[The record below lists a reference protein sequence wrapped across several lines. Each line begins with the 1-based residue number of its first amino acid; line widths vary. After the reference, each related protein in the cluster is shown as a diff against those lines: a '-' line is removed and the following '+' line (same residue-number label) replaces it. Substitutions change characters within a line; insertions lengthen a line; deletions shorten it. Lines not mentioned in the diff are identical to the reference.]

1 MDSNNQ
7 QIAIIGGGLTG
18 LAAAFYL
25 QRKIEEEHLPYRV
38 VLIESSDRLGGKMQT
53 VERDGFVIERG
64 PDSFLA
70 RKKSMT
76 QLAKDV
82 GIEGTIVPNSTGQS
96 YILIDDELLPIPGGA
111 VMGIP
116 TEISPFIKS
125 RLFSPAGKVRAAMD
139 LVLPRS
145 KETGDQP
152 LGPFLR
158 RRLGDEVVENLV
170 EPLMSGIY
178 AGDLDQLSILSTF
191 PDMLETEQ
199 KHRSL
204 ILGTKKNRS
213 RKEAPK
219 TEKDVKKT
227 DHRIGMFRTFE
238 KGLQS
243 LINAIE
249 AQLPPEM
256 VRKNL
261 AVESVTKQAQ
271 GYTIE
276 LSNGEIMQ
284 AAAMIVTT
292 PHQAIPHMFP
302 DYSFFKPFQ
311 HMPSTSVATVS
322 LAFDEQAVK
331 QDINGTGFVVSRNS
345 PCRITA
351 CTWTHKKWPHSTPK
365 GKVLLRCYVGRPGD
379 EGVVDLS
386 DEEIVQLVLKDLNHI
401 MNITEEPQFSVVSRW
416 REAMPQYKVGHIS
429 TLRKVESLMN
439 VELPGVYLAGAS
451 HKGVGMPDC
460 IDQGVAAVGKVLN
473 HMKQQANVEKELVSM
488 R

>member
-7 QIAIIGGGLTG
+7 PIAIIGGGLTG

-25 QRKIEEEHLPYRV
+25 QKKIKEENLPYQV

-53 VERDGFVIERG
+53 VVRDGFVIERG

-82 GIEGTIVPNSTGQS
+82 GMEGAIVPNSTGQS
-96 YILIDDELLPIPGGA
+96 YILIDNELLPIPGGA

-125 RLFSPAGKVRAAMD
+125 RLFSPIGKMRAAMD
-139 LVLPRS
+139 FVLPRS

-199 KHRSL
+199 EHRSL
-204 ILGTKKNRS
+204 ILGTKKNRT
-213 RKEAPK
+213 RKAA
-219 TEKDVKKT
+219 TKT

-243 LINAIE
+243 LIDAIE
-249 AQLPPEM
+249 AKLPSEM

-261 AVESVTKQAQ
+261 SVESVTKQEK
-271 GYTIE
+271 GYTIG
-276 LSNGEIMQ
+276 LSDGEFMQ
-284 AAAMIVTT
+284 AAAIIVTA
-292 PHQAIPHMFP
+292 PHQAIPRMFP
-302 DYSFFKPFQ
+302 DYSFFEPFEE
-311 HMPSTSVATVS
+311 MPSTSVATVS
-322 LAFDEQAVK
+322 LAFDEHAVK

-351 CTWTHKKWPHSTPK
+351 CTWTHKKWAHSAPK

-379 EGVVDLS
+379 EEIVNLS
-386 DEEIVQLVLKDLNHI
+386 DEEIVQIVLRDLNQI
-401 MNITEEPQFSVVSRW
+401 MNISEEPQFSVVSRW
-416 REAMPQYKVGHIS
+416 REAMPQYRVGHTS
-429 TLRKVESLMN
+429 TLRRIESSMAA
-439 VELPGVYLAGAS
+439 ELPGVYLAGAS

-460 IDQGVAAVGKVLN
+460 IDQGVAAVGKVLDY
-473 HMKQQANVEKELVSM
+473 MKQVNSEKEMVSM
-488 R
+488 S

>member
-7 QIAIIGGGLTG
+7 PIAIIGGGLTG

-25 QRKIEEEHLPYRV
+25 QKKIKEENLPYQV

-53 VERDGFVIERG
+53 VVRDGFVIERG

-82 GIEGTIVPNSTGQS
+82 GMEGAIVPNSTGQS
-96 YILIDDELLPIPGGA
+96 YILIDNELLPIPGGA

-125 RLFSPAGKVRAAMD
+125 RLFSPIGKMRAAMD
-139 LVLPRS
+139 FVLPRT
-145 KETGDQP
+145 KDTGDQP

-204 ILGTKKNRS
+204 ILGTKKNRTG
-213 RKEAPK
+213 KAAPK
-219 TEKDVKKT
+219 TDR
-227 DHRIGMFRTFE
+227 RIGIFRTFE

-243 LINAIE
+243 LIDAIE
-249 AQLPPEM
+249 AKLPSEM

-261 AVESVTKQAQ
+261 SVESVTKQEK
-271 GYTIE
+271 GYTIG
-276 LSNGEIMQ
+276 LSDGEFMQ
-284 AAAMIVTT
+284 AAAIIVTA
-292 PHQAIPHMFP
+292 PHQAIPRMFP
-302 DYSFFKPFQ
+302 DYSFFEPFEE
-311 HMPSTSVATVS
+311 MPSTSVATVS
-322 LAFDEQAVK
+322 LAFDEHAVK

-351 CTWTHKKWPHSTPK
+351 CTWTHKKWAHSAPK

-379 EGVVDLS
+379 EEIVNLS
-386 DEEIVQLVLKDLNHI
+386 DEEIVQIVLRDLNQI
-401 MNITEEPQFSVVSRW
+401 MNISEEPQFSVVSRW
-416 REAMPQYKVGHIS
+416 REAMPQYRVGHTS
-429 TLRKVESLMN
+429 TLRRIESSMAA
-439 VELPGVYLAGAS
+439 ELPGVYLAGAS

-460 IDQGVAAVGKVLN
+460 IDQGVAAVGKVLDY
-473 HMKQQANVEKELVSM
+473 MKQVNSEKEMVSM
-488 R
+488 S

>member
-7 QIAIIGGGLTG
+7 YIAIIGGGLTG
-18 LAAAFYL
+18 LASAFYL
-25 QRKIEEEHLPYRV
+25 QRKIEEEHLPYQV

-53 VERDGFVIERG
+53 VVRDGFVIERG

-70 RKKSMT
+70 RKKSMA

-82 GIEGTIVPNSTGQS
+82 GIEGAIVPNSTGQS
-96 YILIDDELLPIPGGA
+96 YILIGDELLPIPGGA

-125 RLFSPAGKVRAAMD
+125 RLFSPVGKMRAAMD
-139 LVLPRS
+139 FVLPRS

-204 ILGTKKNRS
+204 ILGTKKNRTG
-213 RKEAPK
+213 KAAPR
-219 TEKDVKKT
+219 TEKNDKG
-227 DHRIGMFRTFE
+227 DHRVGMFRTFE

-243 LINAIE
+243 LIDAIE
-249 AQLPPEM
+249 AKLPSEM

-261 AVESVTKQAQ
+261 SVESITKQEK
-271 GYTIE
+271 GYAIE
-276 LSNGEIMQ
+276 LSDGEFMQ
-284 AAAMIVTT
+284 AAAIIVTT
-292 PHQAIPHMFP
+292 PHQAIPRLFP
-302 DYSFFKPFQ
+302 DYSFFEPFK

-322 LAFDEQAVK
+322 LAFDERAVK

-351 CTWTHKKWPHSTPK
+351 CTWTHKKWAHSTPK
-365 GKVLLRCYVGRPGD
+365 GKALLRCYVGRPGD
-379 EGVVDLS
+379 EGIVDLS
-386 DEEIVQLVLKDLNHI
+386 DEEIVQIVLRDMKQI
-401 MNITEEPQFSVVSRW
+401 MNITEEPLFSVVSRW
-416 REAMPQYKVGHIS
+416 REAMPQYRVGHTS
-429 TLRKVESLMN
+429 TLRRIESLMSA
-439 VELPGVYLAGAS
+439 ELPGVYLAGAS

-460 IDQGVAAVGKVLN
+460 IDQGVAAVGKVLDY
-473 HMKQQANVEKELVSM
+473 MKQVNVEKEMVGMS
-488 R
+488 

>member
-7 QIAIIGGGLTG
+7 HIAIIGGGLTG

-25 QRKIEEEHLPYRV
+25 QRKIEEEQLPYQV

-53 VERDGFVIERG
+53 VVRDGFVIERG

-70 RKKSMT
+70 RKKSMS

-82 GIEGTIVPNSTGQS
+82 GMQEAIVPNSTGQS
-96 YILIDDELLPIPGGA
+96 YILIDDQLLPIPGGA

-125 RLFSPAGKVRAAMD
+125 RLFTPFGKARAAMD

-204 ILGTKKNRS
+204 ILGTKKNRA
-213 RKEAPK
+213 RKAAPQTGK
-219 TEKDVKKT
+219 A

-243 LINAIE
+243 LIDAIE
-249 AQLPPEM
+249 AKLPSEM

-261 AVESVTKQAQ
+261 SVESVTKKDK
-271 GYTIE
+271 GYMIE
-276 LSNGEIMQ
+276 LSDGGFMQ
-284 AAAMIVTT
+284 AAAIIVTT
-292 PHQAIPHMFP
+292 PHQAIPRLFP
-302 DYSFFKPFQ
+302 DYSIFEPFKK
-311 HMPSTSVATVS
+311 MPSTSVATVS
-322 LAFDEQAVK
+322 LAFDEHAVK

-351 CTWTHKKWPHSTPK
+351 CTWTHKKWAHSAPK
-365 GKVLLRCYVGRPGD
+365 GKALLRCYVGRPGD
-379 EGVVDLS
+379 EGIVDLS
-386 DEEIVQLVLKDLNHI
+386 DEEIVQIVLRDLKQI
-401 MNITEEPQFSVVSRW
+401 MKITGEPQFYVVSRW
-416 REAMPQYKVGHIS
+416 REAMPQYRVGHTS
-429 TLRKVESLMN
+429 TLRRIESSMAE
-439 VELPGVYLAGAS
+439 ELPGVYLAGAS

-460 IDQGVAAVGKVLN
+460 IDQGVAAVGKVLHYMKQVN
-473 HMKQQANVEKELVSM
+473 LEKEMVHMK
-488 R
+488 